1 MIPTRIYFS
10 GGGICAVAHVGAL
23 QELAKHIPLAAIK
36 EWMGVSAGALT
47 AMCLAIGFTLEEL
60 ADFTT
65 RFDFTQI
72 QQPDSPTG
80 WILHMGLDTGERL
93 QRLVNA
99 CLHVKGLPTELT
111 FKGLQQRTGMSLR
124 VLATDLNLARGVCFS
139 PTDTP
144 DYPVAV
150 AVCASMTFPFYFQ
163 PILCPKTGHSLIDG
177 AVTSNYPM
185 YLLSKEEC
193 CRTLCLL
200 LRMEIPE
207 TESMDD
213 LAPEHLL
220 VRPLSIAL
228 LEKTTIEATF
238 YEAECIRIPLGDIN
252 IMDFS
257 LSEDVKKGMVG
268 KGQEAV
274 RAWIRTRPPP
284 LRRKSI

>member
-1 MIPTRIYFS
+1 MIPRRIYFS

-23 QELAKHIPLAAIK
+23 QELAKHMPLTAIK

-47 AMCLAIGFTLEEL
+47 AMCLAIGFTIEEL

-99 CLHVKGLPTELT
+99 CLRVKGFPADVT
-111 FKGLQQRTGMSLR
+111 FHALQQRTGASLR
-124 VLATDLNLARGVCFS
+124 VLATDLNLAKGVCFS
-139 PTDTP
+139 PDDTP
-144 DYPVAV
+144 DYPVAI

-163 PILCPKTGHSLIDG
+163 PILCPQTGHSLIDG

-193 CRTLCLL
+193 RRTLCFLL
-200 LRMEIPE
+200 YIEPPKTDTL
-207 TESMDD
+207 DD
-213 LAPEHLL
+213 LPPEHLL
-220 VRPLSIAL
+220 IRPLSITL
-228 LEKTTIEATF
+228 MEKTNIEATF
-238 YEAECIRIPLGDIN
+238 YEAECIRIPIGFIN

-257 LSEDVKKGMVG
+257 LSKEIKKELVE
-268 KGQEAV
+268 KGREAV
-274 RAWIRTRPPP
+274 RAWLRTRSPPP
-284 LRRKSI
+284 RRNSI